1 MKRVAETL
9 GVARS
14 NLIARAAGKRPKRG
28 PQTRA
33 GDAQLTSDIRRLV
46 DRRPT
51 YGYRR
56 IAALLK
62 RERRAA
68 GLDSVNAKR
77 VYRLMKKHGLLL
89 ARHTGRGA
97 PRIHDGT
104 IITGRFNERW
114 CSDVLEFTCWS
125 GEVVRVAFALDS
137 HDREVISWVATTAG
151 ISGEMIRDMM
161 VQCVEQR
168 FGDVQAPQKVQWLS
182 DNGSIFAAGR
192 TLEIAVALNLEPCF
206 TPVESPESNGMA
218 EAFVKTFKRDY
229 VRVNPLPDARTA
241 LSRIDH
247 WMEDYNSE
255 HPHSRLGYRSP
266 REYIASLQPA
276 ACPV

>member
-1 MKRVAETL
+1 VKRVAETL

-89 ARHTGRGA
+89 PGIPGGVPRVSMMA
-97 PRIHDGT
+97 P
-104 IITGRFNERW
+104 
-114 CSDVLEFTCWS
+114 S
-125 GEVVRVAFALDS
+125 
-137 HDREVISWVATTAG
+137 
-151 ISGEMIRDMM
+151 
-161 VQCVEQR
+161 
-168 FGDVQAPQKVQWLS
+168 
-182 DNGSIFAAGR
+182 
-192 TLEIAVALNLEPCF
+192 
-206 TPVESPESNGMA
+206 
-218 EAFVKTFKRDY
+218 
-229 VRVNPLPDARTA
+229 
-241 LSRIDH
+241 
-247 WMEDYNSE
+247 
-255 HPHSRLGYRSP
+255 
-266 REYIASLQPA
+266 
-276 ACPV
+276 